1 MGREAVRQMKH
12 VLKAGL
18 RPDASPAEVTIAK
31 ESALSLLNRS
41 IAFGHERL
49 AVVRLAMAVRVG
61 ADVPAACWDYCR
73 RAAEASKDPSLQ
85 KIFVVAAQE
94 ASHRSR
100 QAAVR
105 GD

>member
-1 MGREAVRQMKH
+1 MKH

-41 IAFGHERL
+41 IAFGHKRL
-49 AVVRLAMAVRVG
+49 AVVRLAMAVRAG
-61 ADVPAACWDYCR
+61 ADVPAACWDYCSR
-73 RAAEASKDPSLQ
+73 VAEGSKGASLQ
-85 KIFVVAAQE
+85 DAFVLAAQE
-94 ASHRSR
+94 ANHRR
-100 QAAVR
+100 RHVAVL